1 MGKDWLRFDAQRRW
15 AKGGGEGGKEKPRE
29 NVRSLGR
36 WAVPGRLRAARA
48 QGEVPG
54 TFQSLRGGDS
64 LGRQV
69 ATERGERL
77 LGLTLG
83 STGRRWAEKPWKRGE
98 ERAPVRRV

>member
-15 AKGGGEGGKEKPRE
+15 AKGGGEGRE
-29 NVRSLGR
+29 GEAKGECSKLGQVGGT
-36 WAVPGRLRAARA
+36 WPFAGSQGAGRGTRYFLVCYVVVTVRAA
-48 QGEVPG
+48 
-54 TFQSLRGGDS
+54 GG
-64 LGRQV
+64 Q
-69 ATERGERL
+69 EERL